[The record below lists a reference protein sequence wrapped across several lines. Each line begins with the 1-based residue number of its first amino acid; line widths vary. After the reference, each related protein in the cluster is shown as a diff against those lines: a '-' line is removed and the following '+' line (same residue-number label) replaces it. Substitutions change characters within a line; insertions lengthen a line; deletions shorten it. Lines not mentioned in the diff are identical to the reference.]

1 MKVIINADDP
11 QSRRRALDCA
21 EAFAADYPDRVGRRQ
36 CCVYTYNY
44 KAPARAFVAYRTEAG
59 AIVVRQDG
67 AS

>member
-1 MKVIINADDP
+1 MKVIIDADDP

-36 CCVYTYNY
+36 CCVYTY
-44 KAPARAFVAYRTEAG
+44 KSPTRAFVAYRTESG
-59 AIVVRQDG
+59 AVVVRQDG